1 MDKSF
6 NRKFVQEV
14 LKQKEISDQIS
25 LITGIDGCLYF
36 LKFENKISNY
46 FFFFKTKNNDYF
58 VKLIDNYQLNKIQ
71 SSLKLSSWLSKKGI
85 NTVNPCFPIKK
96 VDTENQK
103 LNAVIFPFVK
113 NQSITLNLKNI
124 CSLSKSLASFHNIL
138 EMHPANL
145 DYKKNTIK
153 RMKELKKI
161 ETLIKND
168 ELKIKKFGR
177 FIKTQLKDFSIQE
190 IINEKYYQIL
200 HGDLNSG
207 NILINNNKIYF
218 IDFEDSMHS
227 SLNPIFEVMY
237 VIERFI
243 LVSKNLSYERKLSFS
258 QTFYETYRD
267 SRKI

>member
-1 MDKSF
+1 M
-6 NRKFVQEV
+6 
-14 LKQKEISDQIS
+14 
-25 LITGIDGCLYF
+25 
-36 LKFENKISNY
+36 
-46 FFFFKTKNNDYF
+46 
-58 VKLIDNYQLNKIQ
+58 
-71 SSLKLSSWLSKKGI
+71 
-85 NTVNPCFPIKK
+85 
-96 VDTENQK
+96 
-103 LNAVIFPFVK
+103 
-113 NQSITLNLKNI
+113 
-124 CSLSKSLASFHNIL
+124 SKSLASFHNIL

-243 LVSKNLSYERKLSFS
+243 LVIKIYHMNVNCSFS
-258 QTFYETYRD
+258 NF
-267 SRKI
+267 